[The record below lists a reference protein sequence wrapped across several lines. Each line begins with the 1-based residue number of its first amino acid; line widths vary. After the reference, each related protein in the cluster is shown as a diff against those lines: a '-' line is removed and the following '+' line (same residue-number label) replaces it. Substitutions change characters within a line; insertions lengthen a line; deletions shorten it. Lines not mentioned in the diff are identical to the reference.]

1 MTHPAR
7 PIRERILNTR
17 LVREQTPM
25 RGRELI
31 AYLTLTALIAIPA
44 VFGLWQQ
51 NVYVRSR
58 FEIESLRKEMLVLQE
73 RYRRLRTEK
82 ATLEAAPRIAAE
94 ARRIGL
100 VPRDEAKAPSYIEVR
115 PGVSAASPGPPGAT
129 ISRRAPDART
139 GAAPAAAQSPAARG
153 DTGTSRAPAGDT
165 PPL

>member
-1 MTHPAR
+1 MSHAQR

-58 FEIESLRKEMLVLQE
+58 FEIEALRKEKLALQE
-73 RYRRLRTEK
+73 RFGCLRTEK
-82 ATLEAAPRIAAE
+82 ATLEDLTRIGNE

-100 VPRDEAKAPSYIEVR
+100 VPREEAKAPAFI
-115 PGVSAASPGPPGAT
+115 ANPPQ
-129 ISRRAPDART
+129 RAPQPT
-139 GAAPAAAQSPAARG
+139 GAAPAAARILPPAKGAPA
-153 DTGTSRAPAGDT
+153 APAGMT